1 MIAAGLEAAPPAEAT
16 LNRCSPMSAGGEAK
30 RRGP

>member
-1 MIAAGLEAAPPAEAT
+1 MIAAGLEAAAPAEAT
-16 LNRCSPMSAGGEAK
+16 LNRCSPTSKGGKAK